1 MEVTELLEA
10 VVVELDPLE
19 DGFSGAL
26 VEVYRR
32 GDRYVLLETA
42 SGSGNQLLTFSS
54 KDKELV
60 YAALVRELGGFLQ

>member
-10 VVVELDPLE
+10 LVVELKPLE
-19 DGFSGAL
+19 HGFSGAL

-32 GDRYVLLETA
+32 GERYVLLETA
-42 SGSGNQLLTFSS
+42 SGSGNRLLTFSS

>member
-10 VVVELDPLE
+10 LVVELDPLE

-32 GDRYVLLETA
+32 DDRYVLLETA
-42 SGSGNQLLTFSS
+42 SGSGNRLLTFSS